1 MPFTPSRSCAG
12 RYQSAHVAVPSTPD
26 KGSDTGPDGAAAA
39 SPVPSPAPSPSA
51 ASAST
56 RGLRPSFFRRLD
68 YARIRGNVTTAAS
81 GAGLSGLT
89 GWGDDMD
96 GSTSSTNPD
105 TPGGQKDPDGAVPAG
120 APSTLTDPAPV
131 AAATAAGASTYMS
144 GLPFASLTA
153 GVTMPTMPAMPSV
166 FTSGGGAEPRP
177 ACSYV
182 FQWAVDERLQLVAP
196 VTQVLPPP
204 I

>member
-1 MPFTPSRSCAG
+1 
-12 RYQSAHVAVPSTPD
+12 
-26 KGSDTGPDGAAAA
+26 
-39 SPVPSPAPSPSA
+39 
-51 ASAST
+51 
-56 RGLRPSFFRRLD
+56 
-68 YARIRGNVTTAAS
+68 
-81 GAGLSGLT
+81 
-89 GWGDDMD
+89 MD

-105 TPGGQKDPDGAVPAG
+105 TPGGQKDPDGGAAHAG
-120 APSTLTDPAPV
+120 APSTLNDPAPAP
-131 AAATAAGASTYMS
+131 AAAAAAAAGASTYMS